1 MRGPAALVARPE
13 TADMDDQA
21 SNGST
26 TDRDLVERAAAGDAA
41 AFSELYERHF
51 ENLYDFAAR
60 TVRDRDLAADALQGA
75 FIKAWKRLP
84 SGDAVEHPQP
94 WLYALVRAE
103 AMGAARDETGTSPA
117 GSGPGEAD
125 PGLFAATD
133 TASDT
138 GAAEPPP
145 DAALAALAWQAA
157 SALDADDYSLLDLSL
172 RRGLDGRAIARA
184 LELEESDVYAR
195 LTRLGSSFEGAATSL
210 ALAVRGR
217 EACPELDGLVV
228 ARKDG
233 SRVELDRPANR
244 RIRAHLKTCLTCQE
258 TRRLLLAPTES
269 FAALAPVAAMPGV
282 REAVWSGLDVQ
293 AEAATSGDSG
303 ERIAEGEP
311 AEPVGD
317 ESGAPVP
324 AEDQDGGTDDADA
337 TDDPPG
343 PEDEAPQPRVRR
355 RLATTVGAFAVA
367 GAAVVAVLVAAGG
380 TGEDP
385 ITTPAPALA
394 GEADASMTEGAD
406 EPDASAAVDPT
417 DSTAAS
423 VEDSMATSGD
433 DPTEPAPPEPPPPS
447 GPPGAAGPPE
457 APDPPDAQDPIPL
470 EEWIVAADIACVDG
484 RRQTEEL
491 GPAKNMK
498 RLAKVAPKA
507 REIGEDVRARI
518 ATLPPP
524 DDEQSTVVELLAFV
538 DEELALLD
546 PIAEAAEERDT
557 EQVAALREAST
568 VLQSSQAELAQE
580 IGLELC
586 YQPEVELSTQ
596 PETPPAAPTETTPAS
611 TETTAAATGSTP
623 APAQPALAKPN
634 VELTYIHHATFSEV
648 CIAVTTDPPQP
659 GAVYSTTIRP
669 TGDTSQAEL
678 DVAGTASASENITSH
693 RSYTVAVKVE
703 GADGKTRK
711 TKAAIDVTAD
721 DGSCAPG

>member
-157 SALDADDYSLLDLSL
+157 SALDADDYLLLDLSL

-293 AEAATSGDSG
+293 AEAATSGDS
-303 ERIAEGEP
+303 
-311 AEPVGD
+311 
-317 ESGAPVP
+317 
-324 AEDQDGGTDDADA
+324 
-337 TDDPPG
+337 
-343 PEDEAPQPRVRR
+343 
-355 RLATTVGAFAVA
+355 
-367 GAAVVAVLVAAGG
+367 
-380 TGEDP
+380 
-385 ITTPAPALA
+385 
-394 GEADASMTEGAD
+394 
-406 EPDASAAVDPT
+406 
-417 DSTAAS
+417 
-423 VEDSMATSGD
+423 
-433 DPTEPAPPEPPPPS
+433 
-447 GPPGAAGPPE
+447 
-457 APDPPDAQDPIPL
+457 
-470 EEWIVAADIACVDG
+470 
-484 RRQTEEL
+484 
-491 GPAKNMK
+491 
-498 RLAKVAPKA
+498 
-507 REIGEDVRARI
+507 
-518 ATLPPP
+518 
-524 DDEQSTVVELLAFV
+524 
-538 DEELALLD
+538 
-546 PIAEAAEERDT
+546 
-557 EQVAALREAST
+557 
-568 VLQSSQAELAQE
+568 
-580 IGLELC
+580 
-586 YQPEVELSTQ
+586 
-596 PETPPAAPTETTPAS
+596 
-611 TETTAAATGSTP
+611 
-623 APAQPALAKPN
+623 
-634 VELTYIHHATFSEV
+634 
-648 CIAVTTDPPQP
+648 
-659 GAVYSTTIRP
+659 
-669 TGDTSQAEL
+669 
-678 DVAGTASASENITSH
+678 ASASR
-693 RSYTVAVKVE
+693 RSKRSAKRRRRRPRPRRPGAWMRRSAGSGARAARRSRRRRRRRSPSTAISGCSRRVDRPSRNAVE
-703 GADGKTRK
+703 ATRQL
-711 TKAAIDVTAD
+711 AAFD
-721 DGSCAPG
+721 